1 MEMLTPW
8 LVLGPVG
15 AAQEATMK
23 QKVRALLEEDI
34 LRRAKRR
41 ATDEGRP
48 LSDLIQ
54 DALER
59 YLSKGMPEP
68 ARRDAAYQLFCERP
82 MRLAP
87 EQLKA
92 VLEHDSW
99 DL

>member
-1 MEMLTPW
+1 
-8 LVLGPVG
+8 
-15 AAQEATMK
+15 MK
-23 QKVRALLEEDI
+23 QKVGTVLEQNI

-41 ATDEGRP
+41 AAEENRP
-48 LSDLIQ
+48 LSDVIQ

-59 YLSKGMPEP
+59 YLSEGLPEP

>member
-1 MEMLTPW
+1 
-8 LVLGPVG
+8 
-15 AAQEATMK
+15 MK
-23 QKVRALLEEDI
+23 QKIGTVLEEDI

-41 ATDEGRP
+41 AADESRP
-48 LSDLIQ
+48 LSDVIQ

-59 YLSKGMPEP
+59 YLSEGVPQP

-82 MRLAP
+82 MLLAP
-87 EQLKA
+87 EQLKT

>member
-1 MEMLTPW
+1 
-8 LVLGPVG
+8 
-15 AAQEATMK
+15 MK
-23 QKVRALLEEDI
+23 QKVGTLLEEDI

-82 MRLAP
+82 MRLP
-87 EQLKA
+87 SEQLKA

>member
-1 MEMLTPW
+1 
-8 LVLGPVG
+8 
-15 AAQEATMK
+15 MK
-23 QKVRALLEEDI
+23 QKVGTVLEQNV

-41 ATDEGRP
+41 AADERRP
-48 LSDLIQ
+48 LSEVIQ

-59 YLSKGMPEP
+59 YLFEGVPQP

-87 EQLKA
+87 EQMKA

>member
-1 MEMLTPW
+1 
-8 LVLGPVG
+8 
-15 AAQEATMK
+15 MK
-23 QKVRALLEEDI
+23 QKVGTLLEEDI
-34 LRRAKRR
+34 VRRAKRR

-68 ARRDAAYQLFCERP
+68 AKRDAAYELFCERP
-82 MRLAP
+82 MLLRP
-87 EQLKA
+87 EQFKA

-99 DL
+99 DA

>member
-1 MEMLTPW
+1 
-8 LVLGPVG
+8 
-15 AAQEATMK
+15 MK
-23 QKVRALLEEDI
+23 QKVGTVLEEDI

-68 ARRDAAYQLFCERP
+68 AKRDAAYELFCERP

-99 DL
+99 EL

>member
-1 MEMLTPW
+1 
-8 LVLGPVG
+8 
-15 AAQEATMK
+15 MK
-23 QKVRALLEEDI
+23 QKIGTVLEQDV

-41 ATDEGRP
+41 AADESRP
-48 LSDLIQ
+48 LSDVIQ

-59 YLSKGMPEP
+59 YLSQGVPQP

-82 MRLAP
+82 MLLVP
-87 EQLKA
+87 EQLKT

>member
-1 MEMLTPW
+1 
-8 LVLGPVG
+8 
-15 AAQEATMK
+15 MK
-23 QKVRALLEEDI
+23 QKVGTLLEQDV

-82 MRLAP
+82 MLLAP

>member
-1 MEMLTPW
+1 
-8 LVLGPVG
+8 
-15 AAQEATMK
+15 MK
-23 QKVRALLEEDI
+23 QKIGTVLEEDI

-41 ATDEGRP
+41 AADESRP
-48 LSDLIQ
+48 LSDVIQ

-59 YLSKGMPEP
+59 YLSQGVPQP

-82 MRLAP
+82 MLLAP
-87 EQLKA
+87 EQLKT

>member
-1 MEMLTPW
+1 
-8 LVLGPVG
+8 
-15 AAQEATMK
+15 MK
-23 QKVRALLEEDI
+23 QKVGTVLEQNV

-41 ATDEGRP
+41 AADERRP
-48 LSDLIQ
+48 LSEVIQ

-59 YLSKGMPEP
+59 YLFEGVAQP

-82 MRLAP
+82 MLLAP
-87 EQLKA
+87 EQMKS

>member
-1 MEMLTPW
+1 
-8 LVLGPVG
+8 
-15 AAQEATMK
+15 MK
-23 QKVRALLEEDI
+23 QKVGTVLEEDI

-68 ARRDAAYQLFCERP
+68 AKRDAAYELFCERP

-87 EQLKA
+87 GQLKA

-99 DL
+99 EL

>member
-1 MEMLTPW
+1 
-8 LVLGPVG
+8 
-15 AAQEATMK
+15 MK
-23 QKVRALLEEDI
+23 QKVGTVLEGDI
-34 LRRAKRR
+34 LKRAKLR
-41 ATDEGRP
+41 AAEQGRP
-48 LSDLIQ
+48 LSDVIQ

-59 YLSKGMPEP
+59 YLSEGVPEP

-99 DL
+99 GL

>member
-1 MEMLTPW
+1 
-8 LVLGPVG
+8 
-15 AAQEATMK
+15 MK
-23 QKVRALLEEDI
+23 QKIGTVLEENI
-34 LRRAKRR
+34 LKRAKLR
-41 ATDEGRP
+41 AAEQSRP
-48 LSDLIQ
+48 LSDIIQ

-59 YLSKGMPEP
+59 YLSEGVPEP

-99 DL
+99 GL

>member
-1 MEMLTPW
+1 
-8 LVLGPVG
+8 
-15 AAQEATMK
+15 MK
-23 QKVRALLEEDI
+23 QKVSTLLEEDI

-59 YLSKGMPEP
+59 YLSKGMLEP

-82 MRLAP
+82 IRLAP
-87 EQLKA
+87 DQLKA